1 MQGSGVFFFFVFV
14 GGGMVRFRVQGPGNF
29 GRASFCSTP
38 LASSSGF
45 QPRRRCFSKG
55 RITCPDEVGIGIVE
69 LTFAQ
74 VSAADR

>member
-1 MQGSGVFFFFVFV
+1 MQGSGVW
-14 GGGMVRFRVQGPGNF
+14 GWMVRFRVQGPEDF

-45 QPRRRCFSKG
+45 QPIRRCFSKG

-74 VSAADR
+74 VSAAEK